1 MASLMVLSDLH
12 SREAMLIG
20 LRQQGVTVVGTRDA
34 EESVGVCV
42 QGAPSAI
49 LVDMPALGQECFRS
63 IAQLRLAAP
72 KTPIFALGEWN
83 NALIGL
89 YAERA
94 GATRYLK
101 TPVAIEQLH
110 ALIIAPQEA
119 NRLN

>member
-12 SREAMLIG
+12 SREAMLVG
-20 LRQQGVTVVGTRDA
+20 LRQQGVTVVGTRDT
-34 EESVGVCV
+34 EEGVGFCV

-72 KTPIFALGEWN
+72 GTPIFALGEWN
-83 NALIGL
+83 NALISH

-101 TPVAIEQLH
+101 TPVAIDKLH
-110 ALIIAPQEA
+110 ALITAPHEA
-119 NRLN
+119 KYLN